1 MRAKGLVR
9 VAGGQGRAQQSILA
23 AARRIAGLPRPMRHA
38 ARRKMPRFALKGA
51 VCFSRWC
58 HSHTLNLFFL

>member
-9 VAGGQGRAQQSILA
+9 VAEGQGRAQQSILA

-38 ARRKMPRFALKGA
+38 ARR
-51 VCFSRWC
+51 
-58 HSHTLNLFFL
+58 